1 MALKLEDLEQQRAA
15 LAAKMTDTETSQG
28 TLLRSM
34 EQQQKEDAQKSE
46 QELEE
51 RQQVHDADIKAVQ
64 QRSEESL
71 AQLKNFYEIE
81 KDKLESRLREER
93 DKA

>member
-28 TLLRSM
+28 TLLRDM
-34 EQQQKEDAQKSE
+34 EQKHKEDAQKFD

-51 RQQVHDADIKAVQ
+51 RQQAQDADIKAVQ
-64 QRSEESL
+64 
-71 AQLKNFYEIE
+71 
-81 KDKLESRLREER
+81 
-93 DKA
+93 